1 MCDKTWNQGQEIT
14 VDVYIEKIVV
24 VAAGM
29 LVRILTHAEKEKESE
44 TGEAVD
50 EKEGSGKVRNCPA
63 VIATKFF

>member
-1 MCDKTWNQGQEIT
+1 M
-14 VDVYIEKIVV
+14 V